1 MQMRPQLSDPS
12 LAPSQVFLTEDV
24 RGVGGGCCFVGLM
37 GGEFPAMNSEQRAQA
52 GPGDRS
58 QH

>member
-1 MQMRPQLSDPS
+1 MRLQVSDHS
-12 LAPSQVFLTEDV
+12 LAWNQVFLTEDV
-24 RGVGGGCCFVGLM
+24 RGVGGGCCFVELT
-37 GGEFPAMNSEQRAQA
+37 GGEFPVVSPEKTAQA